1 MDRIWKV
8 YRLTHYF
15 GRPEGAPMVKRTYL
29 FTVHGGTFD
38 AACAQAIARYPSL
51 AERGMRNLEV
61 CGDWITGGAA

>member
-8 YRLTHYF
+8 YRLTPYYGPQGQPFH
-15 GRPEGAPMVKRTYL
+15 ARTYL